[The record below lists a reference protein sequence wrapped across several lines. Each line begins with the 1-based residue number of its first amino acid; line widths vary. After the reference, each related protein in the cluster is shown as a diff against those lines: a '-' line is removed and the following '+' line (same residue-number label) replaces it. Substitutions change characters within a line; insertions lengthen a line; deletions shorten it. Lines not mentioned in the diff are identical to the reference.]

1 MLEHYFRRRKG
12 LAEVKRNLLGPFL
25 EEAAELYRAEG
36 YAHKYAQGALGYAA
50 SFGEWLQVHRVR
62 LDRVTEEHLDGFL
75 DCFVSASSKK
85 PHKRKRVLA
94 ATRFVLGLIRTKYP
108 VVPQLSPV
116 EAEVRQYIEHLR
128 RDRGLA
134 EDTLEYH
141 QQHLGQFLTSC
152 FKQGSVD
159 YSAITAARIHTYVDG
174 LQHSTCNSR
183 QRCACTALR
192 GYFRFLQLQGVA
204 TGHLQ
209 AVVPMVRRPRT
220 ALSPKWP
227 TSLDTDQLLSSV
239 DRSRAIGKRTYAV
252 ILCMAELGLRV
263 GDVARLK
270 LEDIDW
276 REGTIRVP
284 NHKRGRP
291 YQLPLPGRLGQAI
304 ADYLADGRPTSPRRE
319 VFLRHAH
326 PRGTT
331 VTTGALKREV
341 RRAWQRAGLDTRF
354 SGTHVLRHSVA
365 TRMKQEGVS
374 LKFIADVLGHAS
386 VQTTTLYAQ
395 VDLPVLRTVAQPWPE
410 VQS

>member
-1 MLEHYFRRRKG
+1 MLEHYFRRRKR
-12 LAEVKRNLLGPFL
+12 LAEVKRNLLAPFL
-25 EEAAELYRAEG
+25 EEAAEHYRTEG
-36 YAHKYAQGALGYAA
+36 YVHKYAQAALGYAA
-50 SFGEWLQVHRVR
+50 SFGEWLRVHRVK

-75 DCFVSASSKK
+75 NWFVSASQEKSSK
-85 PHKRKRVLA
+85 RTRVLA
-94 ATRFVLGLIRTKYP
+94 ATRFVLGLIRAKYP

-134 EDTLEYH
+134 EVTLEYH
-141 QQHLGQFLTSC
+141 QRHLQQFLTSC

-159 YSAITAARIHTYVDG
+159 YSTITAARIHAYVDG

-209 AVVPMVRRPRT
+209 SVVPTVRRPRT

-227 TSLDTDQLLSSV
+227 TSLDTDRLLSSV
-239 DRSRAIGKRTYAV
+239 DRSRATGKRAYAV

-291 YQLPLPGRLGQAI
+291 YQLPLPRRLGQAI
-304 ADYLADGRPTSPRRE
+304 ADYLAEGRPSSPRRE

-326 PRGTT
+326 PRGTA
-331 VTTGALKREV
+331 VTPGALKREV
-341 RRAWQRAGLDTRF
+341 RRAWQRAGLDTQF
-354 SGTHVLRHSVA
+354 SGTHILRHSVA

-374 LKFIADVLGHAS
+374 LKFIADVLGHDS

>member
-1 MLEHYFRRRKG
+1 MLEHYFRRRKR
-12 LAEVKRNLLGPFL
+12 LAEVKRNLLAPFL
-25 EEAAELYRAEG
+25 EEAAEHYRTEG
-36 YAHKYAQGALGYAA
+36 YVHKYAQAALGYAA
-50 SFGEWLQVHRVR
+50 SFGEWLRVHRVK

-75 DCFVSASSKK
+75 NWFVSASQEKSSK
-85 PHKRKRVLA
+85 RTRVLA
-94 ATRFVLGLIRTKYP
+94 ATRFVLGLIRAKYP

-134 EDTLEYH
+134 EVTLEYH
-141 QQHLGQFLTSC
+141 QRHLQQFLTSC

-159 YSAITAARIHTYVDG
+159 YSTITAERIHAYVDG

-209 AVVPMVRRPRT
+209 SVVPTVRRPRT

-227 TSLDTDQLLSSV
+227 TSLDTDRLLSSV
-239 DRSRAIGKRTYAV
+239 DRSRATGKRAYAV

-291 YQLPLPGRLGQAI
+291 YQLPLPRRLGQAI
-304 ADYLADGRPTSPRRE
+304 ADYLAEGRPSSPRRE

-326 PRGTT
+326 PRGTA
-331 VTTGALKREV
+331 VTPGALKREV
-341 RRAWQRAGLDTRF
+341 RRAWQRAGLDTQF
-354 SGTHVLRHSVA
+354 SGTHILRHSVA

-374 LKFIADVLGHAS
+374 LKFIADVLGHDS

>member
-1 MLEHYFRRRKG
+1 MLEHYFRRRKR
-12 LAEVKRNLLGPFL
+12 LAEVKRNLLAPFL
-25 EEAAELYRAEG
+25 EEAAEHYRTEG
-36 YAHKYAQGALGYAA
+36 YVHKYAQGALGYAA
-50 SFGEWLQVHRVR
+50 SFGEWLRVHRVK

-75 DCFVSASSKK
+75 EWFVSASREKS
-85 PHKRKRVLA
+85 PKRTRVLA
-94 ATRFVLGLIRTKYP
+94 ATRFVLGFIRARYP
-108 VVPQLSPV
+108 VVPPLSHV
-116 EAEVRQYIEHLR
+116 GTEVRQYIEHLR

-141 QQHLGQFLTSC
+141 QRHLGQFLTSC
-152 FKQGSVD
+152 FRQGSVD
-159 YSAITAARIHTYVDG
+159 YSKITTARIHAYIDG
-174 LQHSTCNSR
+174 LQHSICNSR

-192 GYFRFLQLQGVA
+192 GYFRFLQLQGVT

-209 AVVPMVRRPRT
+209 AVVPRVRRPRT

-227 TSLDTDQLLSSV
+227 TSLDTDRLLSSV
-239 DRSRAIGKRTYAV
+239 DRSRATGKRAYAV
-252 ILCMAELGLRV
+252 ILCMADLGLRV
-263 GDVARLK
+263 GDVARLQ

-291 YQLPLPGRLGQAI
+291 YQLPLPRRLGQAV
-304 ADYLADGRPTSPRRE
+304 ADYLAEGRPSSPRRE

-326 PRGTT
+326 PRGTVAT
-331 VTTGALKREV
+331 PGALKREV
-341 RRAWQRAGLDTRF
+341 RRAWQRAGLETRF
-354 SGTHVLRHSVA
+354 SGTHILRHSVA

-374 LKFIADVLGHAS
+374 LKFIADVLGHDS